1 MDFTSELN
9 DLQIKNTELMAQ
21 NLILTKHIA
30 QLRDENLRLTNENE
44 HLMAELMTQEMTE
57 EESEE
62 EESDEESES
71 KSTQ

>member
-44 HLMAELMTQEMTE
+44 HLMAELMTQEE
-57 EESEE
+57 SEESED